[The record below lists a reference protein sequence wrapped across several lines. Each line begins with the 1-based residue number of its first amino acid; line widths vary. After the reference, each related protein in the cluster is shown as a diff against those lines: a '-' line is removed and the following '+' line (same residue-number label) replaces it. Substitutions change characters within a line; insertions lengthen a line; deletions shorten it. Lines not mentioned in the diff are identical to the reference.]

1 MKFSA
6 QAATHLGLSRDDEVS
21 LPFSGVVWLSLLVAR
36 RSLGGVVVAASHL
49 LFSGGCGCLCAMYS
63 VVMCLSCVVLYGK
76 NSCPTFIK
84 VPLY

>member
-21 LPFSGVVWLSLLVAR
+21 LPFSGVVWLSLLATR

-49 LFSGGCGCLCAMYS
+49 LFSGGCGCRC
-63 VVMCLSCVVLYGK
+63 
-76 NSCPTFIK
+76 
-84 VPLY
+84 